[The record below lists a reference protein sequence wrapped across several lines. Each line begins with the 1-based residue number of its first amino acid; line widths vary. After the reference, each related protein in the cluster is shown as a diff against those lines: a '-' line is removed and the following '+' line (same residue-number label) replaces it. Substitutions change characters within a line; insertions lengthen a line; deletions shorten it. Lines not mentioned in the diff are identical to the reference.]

1 MGLQAVNKKDFRILV
16 VDDDDIAREVVGS
29 VLSREGY
36 SVLSSRDGLQAISA
50 LMTEDVGMVIT
61 DFRMPGADGLEVLK
75 SAVRVSPDISVVII
89 TAYGTL
95 DSTLEAIA
103 EGAYDYLTKPFKIQ
117 QIIIVADKAF
127 RKAKLLKEN
136 RDLRQQLRDTYRDVK
151 LLKAVSDSGNPCITA
166 DWIEKVEK
174 LKSSNILSLAEAE
187 ILKERLIRGDGKQDF
202 NS

>member
-1 MGLQAVNKKDFRILV
+1 MNKKDFRILV

-29 VLSREGY
+29 ILSKEGY
-36 SVLSSRDGLQAISA
+36 SVLSSCDGLQAIST
-50 LMTEDVGMVIT
+50 LMTEEVGMVIT

-75 SAVRVSPDISVVII
+75 SAVRANTDISVVII

-117 QIIIVADKAF
+117 QIIIVADRAF
-127 RKAKLLKEN
+127 RRARMLKEN
-136 RDLRQQLRDTYRDVK
+136 RELRQQLRETYRDLK
-151 LLKAVSDSGNPCITA
+151 LLKAVSDSENPCITA
-166 DWIEKVEK
+166 DWIEKVDK
-174 LKSSNILSLAEAE
+174 LKTANVLSLAEAE
-187 ILKERLIRGDGKQDF
+187 ILKERLIRGNGKQDF